1 MNCAREIKVVLVGL
15 TIGMS
20 CAVARAAEKRH
31 SEAHVHGVAEINI
44 AVEGSKADVEFRA
57 PAESVMGFEHE
68 ARSESDKKKRDAAL
82 RTVQTKM
89 NQMVLFDPKLSCKF
103 SEAKTAVVEEKE
115 ERSQEQPGKN
125 GRDAKSQSQNK
136 TGEHREVRAT
146 SSVTCEKPLIG
157 SRVTFGVTR
166 IFPEIHEIKV
176 QVLSDT
182 KQSGATIKKDQ
193 GDVRL

>member
-1 MNCAREIKVVLVGL
+1 MNCPHEIKVLLMGL

-20 CAVARAAEKRH
+20 CAVAPAAEKRH

-44 AVEGSKADVEFRA
+44 AVEGSKADIEFRS
-57 PAESVMGFEHE
+57 PAESVIGFEHE
-68 ARSESDKKKRDAAL
+68 AKSESDKKKREAAL
-82 RTVQTKM
+82 RTLQNKM

-103 SEAKTAVVEEKE
+103 SEPKTTVVEAKE
-115 ERSQEQPGKN
+115 ERSKEQSG
-125 GRDAKSQSQNK
+125 K

-146 SSVTCEKPLIG
+146 SSVRCDKPLAG
-157 SRVTFGVTR
+157 SRVTFGVTKV
-166 IFPEIHEIKV
+166 FPEIYEVKV

>member
-1 MNCAREIKVVLVGL
+1 MNCPREIKVVLVGL

-68 ARSESDKKKRDAAL
+68 AKSESDKKKRAAAL
-82 RTVQTKM
+82 RAVQTKM
-89 NQMVLFDPKLSCKF
+89 GQMVLFDPKLSCKF
-103 SEAKTAVVEEKE
+103 SETKAAVVEEKE
-115 ERSQEQPGKN
+115 ERSKESAGKAST
-125 GRDAKSQSQNK
+125 DQKK
-136 TGEHREVRAT
+136 TGEHREVHAT
-146 SSVTCEKPLIG
+146 SSVTCDKPLAG
-157 SRVTFGVTR
+157 SRVTFGVTKV
-166 IFPEIHEIKV
+166 FPEIHEIKV
-176 QVLSDT
+176 QVLSDI

>member
-1 MNCAREIKVVLVGL
+1 MNCPREIKLVLVGL
-15 TIGMS
+15 TIGML
-20 CAVARAAEKRH
+20 CTVARAAEKRH

-44 AVEGSKADVEFRA
+44 AVEGSKAEVEFRT
-57 PAESVMGFEHE
+57 PAESIMGFEHE
-68 ARSESDKKKRDAAL
+68 AKSESDKKKRDAAL
-82 RTVQTKM
+82 RTLQNKM

-115 ERSQEQPGKN
+115 ERSKEQSG
-125 GRDAKSQSQNK
+125 K

-146 SSVTCEKPLIG
+146 SSVTCDKPLAG
-157 SRVTFGVTR
+157 SRVTFGVTKV
-166 IFPEIHEIKV
+166 FPEIHEIKV
-176 QVLSDT
+176 QVLSDI

>member
-1 MNCAREIKVVLVGL
+1 MNCPREIKVVLVGL

-20 CAVARAAEKRH
+20 CTVARAAEKRH

-57 PAESVMGFEHE
+57 PAESIMGFEHE
-68 ARSESDKKKRDAAL
+68 AKSESDKKKRDAAL
-82 RTVQTKM
+82 RTLQTKM

-115 ERSQEQPGKN
+115 GKTAQEPKDQKK
-125 GRDAKSQSQNK
+125 A
-136 TGEHREVRAT
+136 GEHREVRAT
-146 SSVTCEKPLIG
+146 SSVTCDKPLAG
-157 SRVTFGVTR
+157 SRVTFGVTKV
-166 IFPEIHEIKV
+166 FPEIHEINV